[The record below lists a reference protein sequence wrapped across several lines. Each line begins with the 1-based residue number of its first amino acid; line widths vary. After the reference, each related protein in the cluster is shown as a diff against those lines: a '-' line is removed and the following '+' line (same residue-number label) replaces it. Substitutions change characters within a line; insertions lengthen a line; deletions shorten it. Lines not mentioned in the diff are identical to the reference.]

1 MDRDFEKH
9 EFKRSEWPS
18 GWFRGLGIA
27 GAILLGLAL
36 VVLWVEVREP
46 SFNGRPLSHWL
57 AELNTC
63 GALDR
68 TGPAAEAI
76 RGIGAPGLP
85 LILRRLQP
93 REGSGARRIAREL
106 GGMLLP
112 SRFGPRDPS
121 LYEGPALF
129 ALQQLGPQAGAIVP
143 ELVQM
148 LQSTNRSTS
157 ILGQSALLSAGV
169 AFRSYVE
176 AACEHSN
183 ADVRARAAW
192 VLAKYEE
199 RENRP
204 LQWLWVRERLVVSV
218 EITPE
223 NVVSLA
229 TNLKHP
235 SGAVRRATADWFQ
248 FWSRMFP
255 TLRGEVSKQ
264 HLERIAAA
272 VPELRRAMD
281 DVDASVRA
289 SAQRAL
295 AVLDQ
300 ERDTK

>member
-1 MDRDFEKH
+1 MERGFERH
-9 EFKRSEWPS
+9 EFKRAERPA

-27 GAILLGLAL
+27 GAILLGLVL
-36 VVLWVEVREP
+36 VVLWLEVREP
-46 SFNGRPLSHWL
+46 AFKGRPLTHWL

-76 RGIGAPGLP
+76 RGIGSPGLP

-93 REGSGARRIAREL
+93 SEGSGARRIAREFAQ
-106 GGMLLP
+106 MLLP
-112 SRFGPRDPS
+112 SRFGPQDPT

-129 ALQQLGPQAGAIVP
+129 ALQQLGSQAGPIVP

-148 LQSTNRSTS
+148 LESTNRSTS
-157 ILGQSALLSAGV
+157 ILGQLGLLSAGV
-169 AFRSYVE
+169 AFRSDVE
-176 AACEHSN
+176 AACAHAN

-199 RENRP
+199 REDRP
-204 LQWLWVRERLVVSV
+204 LQWFWVRERLAVSV

-229 TNLKHP
+229 ANLTHP
-235 SGAVRRATADWFQ
+235 SAAVRCATADWFQ

-255 TLRGEVSKQ
+255 TLNSEVSKQ
-264 HLERIAAA
+264 HLERVAAA
-272 VPELRRAMD
+272 VPALRRAMED
-281 DVDASVRA
+281 ADASVRA

-295 AVLDQ
+295 AALQ
-300 ERDTK
+300 QMREMK